1 METLVIFA
9 LINLV
14 LALISIIIGIFVLF
28 RVANELSYTVIFLVL
43 SIIIIF
49 IRDTLFFFGVDVSI
63 VTSLMTSVAILL
75 GLLAIV
81 FIRKMIVK
89 VDGYLDHKLQKRK

>member
-28 RVANELSYTVIFLVL
+28 RVANELFYTVIFLVL